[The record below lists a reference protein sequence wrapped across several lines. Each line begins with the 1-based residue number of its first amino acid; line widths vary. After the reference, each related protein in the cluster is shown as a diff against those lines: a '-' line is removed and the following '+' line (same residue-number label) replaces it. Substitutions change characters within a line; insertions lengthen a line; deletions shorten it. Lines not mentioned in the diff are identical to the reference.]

1 MQCVVS
7 QCIMQHSFQSWNT
20 NLLVF
25 LNNLSGY
32 FVLAVVLSILVIVYS
47 YWLVP
52 TDKLLFQD
60 QGGAVDNQSP
70 QKDNHSTGSQESIGP
85 KLKLGQSKTI
95 VDQLKSHLTEEE
107 LANEKRIE
115 SQQLEEIF
123 KLMKNQEDKFHL
135 GSKQDIQDQLK
146 LYGL

>member
-1 MQCVVS
+1 
-7 QCIMQHSFQSWNT
+7 MQHSFQSWNT

-70 QKDNHSTGSQESIGP
+70 QKDNHVS
-85 KLKLGQSKTI
+85 
-95 VDQLKSHLTEEE
+95 
-107 LANEKRIE
+107 
-115 SQQLEEIF
+115 
-123 KLMKNQEDKFHL
+123 
-135 GSKQDIQDQLK
+135 
-146 LYGL
+146 